1 VGSDGY
7 SSEHGTVTYPSPA
20 SDCERVNMTGVGV
33 GQSPIP
39 PHLSGSSELALALH
53 SNESVSLTRF
63 SSSFS
68 RSQGMV
74 QLIASL
80 YLQSP
85 YTPPPA
91 FKYSEADTHS
101 SPHPQLPQE
110 YPPYNMTTY
119 GGEYSHPHVNGYSPS
134 AYPSTF
140 DSTDGGVAC
149 PQPVPSPH
157 PVDDYVAA
165 SGYT

>member
-1 VGSDGY
+1 M
-7 SSEHGTVTYPSPA
+7 
-20 SDCERVNMTGVGV
+20 NGVGV

-53 SNESVSLTRF
+53 SNES
-63 SSSFS
+63 
-68 RSQGMV
+68 
-74 QLIASL
+74 
-80 YLQSP
+80 SP

-91 FKYSEADTHS
+91 FKYSEVDTHS